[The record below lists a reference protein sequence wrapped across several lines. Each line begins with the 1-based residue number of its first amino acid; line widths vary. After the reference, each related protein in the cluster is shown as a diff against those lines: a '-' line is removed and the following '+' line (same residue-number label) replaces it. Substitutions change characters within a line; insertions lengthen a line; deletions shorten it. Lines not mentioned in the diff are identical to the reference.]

1 MQGELVLESQ
11 GVEDEEAAAA
21 QALREKAKKPWDQLT
36 PQEQVEVMEEVLKR
50 VGLKE

>member
-11 GVEDEEAAAA
+11 GVEDEQAAAA

-36 PQEQVEVMEEVLKR
+36 LLDQAAVMDELLR
-50 VGLKE
+50 RAGLKK

>member
-11 GVEDEEAAAA
+11 GVEDEEATAA
-21 QALREKAKKPWDQLT
+21 QALREKLETPWDKLT
-36 PQEQVEVMEEVLKR
+36 LLDQAAVMEELLRR